1 MSIQLVHCSDIHLDR
16 NFNFGNP
23 SKSFQRRIDVET
35 NFEKTVDFT
44 ISEKSDLFLI
54 SGDVFDKVNPS
65 NSARAFFTFQMKKL
79 NEKNIPVI
87 MIGGNHDEPK
97 FGPQAMAID
106 SLQSAGLATV
116 FSNYNYFEKK
126 TLTINGEQIQVVG
139 KSYNSK
145 DQNQNPFTNY
155 NIKKNSK
162 YLICLVHG
170 SLISANIAPTNPHV
184 TLYHPFVLN
193 DVDSSIDYLG
203 LGHFHNFFQQKGK
216 PTICNPGSLEKL
228 NWSEANDDKG
238 FAFVELNNESVN
250 VQFMP
255 LESRRHKN
263 IEINLDR
270 SIKNINEYILNR
282 IEKIKN
288 HNEILRVK
296 ISGLITREQ
305 QKTFARSKLASKSDE
320 FFFYCDFVS
329 DLEIEGVG
337 KVFLGKVESP
347 TQAFEKHFNDLLE
360 KTSDK
365 SQRDFILKAKQRGL
379 EYLGEG
385 IVN

>member
-1 MSIQLVHCSDIHLDR
+1 MSIQLVHCSDIHLDKS
-16 NFNFGNP
+16 FNFGDP
-23 SKSFQRRIDVET
+23 SKTFQRRIDVET
-35 NFEKTVDFT
+35 NFVKTIDFAIKEKA
-44 ISEKSDLFLI
+44 DLFLI

-65 NSARAFFTFQMKKL
+65 NSARAFFTLQIKKL

-87 MIGGNHDEPK
+87 MIGGNHDVPK
-97 FGPQAMAID
+97 IGSQAMAID

-116 FSNYNYFEKK
+116 FSNYDYFQEK
-126 TLTINGEQIQVVG
+126 TLTVNGERIQVVG

-145 DQNQNPFTNY
+145 NQNQNPFTNY

-162 YLICLVHG
+162 YLICLAHG
-170 SLISANIAPTNPHV
+170 SLVSYNIVPTNPHV
-184 TLYHPFVLN
+184 TLYHPFILN
-193 DVDSSIDYLG
+193 DVDSSVDYLG

-238 FAFVELNNESVN
+238 FAFVELNKEDVN
-250 VQFMP
+250 IQFIP
-255 LESRRHKN
+255 LESRRRKN

-270 SIKNINEYILNR
+270 DIKNINEHILNR

-320 FFFYCDFVS
+320 YFFYCDFVS
-329 DLEIEGVG
+329 NLEIEGVG

-347 TQAFEKHFNDLLE
+347 SQAFEKHFNDLLE
-360 KTSDK
+360 KTSDQN
-365 SQRDFILKAKQRGL
+365 QRDFILKAKLRGL
-379 EYLGEG
+379 EYLGEK
-385 IVN
+385 IAN